1 MSSNTTF
8 IKAPTIPRNTRF
20 YRWLYFARSQPP
32 PHILWLQFD
41 RYPSRYLP
49 TKFPA
54 AYRCCSF
61 HKVRLFLHSY
71 HFNILILNISSAPT
85 GQVQFQVNE
94 TQVILNQAY
103 ENTIGG
109 FVPNSNQPD
118 PNWGKCLQC
127 AVVDRS
133 RLNVRPTIERSAFC
147 TKCFTQYCYNPA
159 KLTSSAELPN
169 RQLDYAGP
177 STISV

>member
-1 MSSNTTF
+1 MSFNTTF
-8 IKAPTIPRNTRF
+8 IKSTNN
-20 YRWLYFARSQPP
+20 SQK
-32 PHILWLQFD
+32 
-41 RYPSRYLP
+41 YLLLP
-49 TKFPA
+49 MTL
-54 AYRCCSF
+54 F
-61 HKVRLFLHSY
+61 HKVSTSAPHSLVAVRQIPLSLSTYQIPRRLQALLLSQSTPFLHSY

-133 RLNVRPTIERSAFC
+133 RLNVKPTIERSAFC